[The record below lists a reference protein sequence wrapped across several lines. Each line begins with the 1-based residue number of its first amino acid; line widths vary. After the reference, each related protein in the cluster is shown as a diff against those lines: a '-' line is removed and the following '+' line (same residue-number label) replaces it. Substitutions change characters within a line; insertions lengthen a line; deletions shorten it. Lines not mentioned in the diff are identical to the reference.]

1 MSTILP
7 SMKTKGIEPLYAMK
21 VNGKYV
27 IAIYQGKISQFD
39 ILIKYRQFEN
49 EKWSRIRAP
58 KHIHWTVDMI
68 VKLYQDEQT
77 TKLFLNYLID
87 LWNETKG
94 IVTKSDFENI
104 DIEKL
109 YESLEDDI
117 RQFRSLDTKGEYGV
131 GFLILLAKLLMIQ
144 EKTNKEDAFMFGKIL
159 EKLKTGNKELFGLI
173 SVATHNG
180 R

>member
-1 MSTILP
+1 MSTVLP

-49 EKWSRIRAP
+49 EKWSRIRTP

-68 VKLYQDEQT
+68 IKLYQDEQT

-87 LWNETKG
+87 LWNKTKG
-94 IVTKSDFENI
+94 ITTTSDFENI
-104 DIEKL
+104 DLEKL
-109 YESLEDDI
+109 YESLEDVMG
-117 RQFRSLDTKGEYGV
+117 QYRSLDTKGEYSV

-144 EKTNKEDAFMFGKIL
+144 EKTNKENAFMFGQIL